1 MLKGQPD
8 AAELHRT
15 AAGLGLRL
23 VLPDTTVPL
32 WAELVPAVEL
42 FAAMQ
47 TQWVQ
52 DAAGQLA
59 LNYAALP
66 VVEARIGIPARRRRQ
81 VFADLR
87 EMEAEA
93 RRLDAM
99 RRQPGFPP
107 LRRPH

>member
-8 AAELHRT
+8 AADLQRT

-23 VLPDTTVPL
+23 VLPETTVPL

-47 TQWVQ
+47 TQWVL
-52 DAAGQLA
+52 DAAGELA

-93 RRLDAM
+93 RRMAA
-99 RRQPGFPP
+99 RRSQSTFPP
-107 LRRPH
+107 ARRPH